1 MAITSYW
8 QKGPWKLVKKPLL
21 QIGLWSRWGTGA
33 TGEEPVA
40 VSFQDGPL
48 ELLLQEDE
56 SEG

>member
-1 MAITSYW
+1 MTSYW

-21 QIGLWSRWGTGA
+21 RTGLWSRWSTGA
-33 TGEEPVA
+33 TGEDPIA
-40 VSFQDGPL
+40 FSFQDGPL